1 MSFYRAYL
9 TRLVGGFKNT
19 NVARIKPGQVI
30 TFKYNPSDEDKKTRR
45 KLFRIVFVLNTYR
58 DQKSLKLHGL
68 NLEILPWTEF
78 KTFLNNILV
87 TDTISLLKRRYEI
100 KSPVK
105 EIINRPQPFYSST
118 IKRILQK
125 RECYRTYITTNMT
138 QIKLG
143 YLDFSKLFSG
153 KKDMQQTL
161 ISKQDNINELQ
172 REKKIVEDALGFK
185 LDRISDKKF
194 KSVVLE
200 RFGDV
205 DTFISVFREVE
216 DFVKDVEATSSEA
229 PPIEEK

>member
-30 TFKYNPSDEDKKTRR
+30 TFKYNPSDEDKTTRR

-105 EIINRPQPFYSST
+105 EIIN
-118 IKRILQK
+118 
-125 RECYRTYITTNMT
+125 
-138 QIKLG
+138 
-143 YLDFSKLFSG
+143 
-153 KKDMQQTL
+153 
-161 ISKQDNINELQ
+161 
-172 REKKIVEDALGFK
+172 
-185 LDRISDKKF
+185 
-194 KSVVLE
+194 
-200 RFGDV
+200 
-205 DTFISVFREVE
+205 
-216 DFVKDVEATSSEA
+216 
-229 PPIEEK
+229 